1 MAQAKIQNGMET
13 GVHALELIVEQLAE
27 IKTTLNDIVH
37 RRDNHCENARMRRKL
52 EQHEREY
59 ERTTMRENTGNL
71 KIRECENNKD
81 NKDNK
86 DTRMAKMTRM

>member
-37 RRDNHCENARMRRKL
+37 RRDNHCENARMR
-52 EQHEREY
+52 QNEREY
-59 ERTTMRENTGNL
+59 TVRENNNAREQQCERTLR
-71 KIRECENNKD
+71 I
-81 NKDNK
+81 
-86 DTRMAKMTRM
+86 